1 MSQELTTK
9 NNLPYCI
16 KQLKSRAM
24 DYCYDDYYDFAHIDL
39 DILII
44 ENLMCNGRCHLV
56 AVFKNYLI
64 EDDKSEYLRRFYKK
78 KESTPRLKKLFAY
91 HDETSVI
98 FPNYVPLAE
107 SKYLYNN
114 VIKKQRVID
123 EQQSLEKVRKDNK
136 GRRHSSIK
144 KEERMFNS
152 TIVGE
157 ILTSNKSVIRIMFG
171 LDETEKN
178 NNDKSKSN
186 ADSDCEDFDKLIN
199 EIEKAEEN
207 ADNIKDNS
215 LEGFNLTNKASKYK
229 LKLGNKFNI
238 NIPSKNKNNDKLYN
252 ITNNSTNITST
263 SNINNINNNI
273 NNNTNLKQYKKNTN
287 LILKDNSL
295 QTHSN
300 LKIGKKQ
307 KNMSLNKTNP
317 NKKYT
322 EDINSNKSRNH
333 HSSINSKTLYG
344 LNFHT
349 NNKIIQNLINKEKK
363 INLKSKSNNSH
374 NHNQYL
380 DKIKPNIFSNNYI
393 YNNNFPQ
400 NLKIN
405 ERNINFYTER
415 NNKLNLIVKSYN
427 DKAGTSQIPKI
438 DMNKIKMV
446 NNNFQ
451 ENKYNSNSNR
461 NNNRNNNYILN
472 NPNLFFTETDVL
484 KSERN
489 TMKKRN
495 LKKGNLKTKVGP
507 ILTFSPLK
515 LSSKILVGKNS
526 NNNNKNMAI
535 NEKIFKSMNH
545 RNTKVNQY
553 LPTNSNQNNIQ
564 RQTSYKNKKSLVIN
578 EYNYKI
584 APKINPGQN
593 YFNRFYKK

>member
-1 MSQELTTK
+1 MSLNKTNPNKKYTEDINSNKSRNHHSSINSKTLYGLNFHT
-9 NNLPYCI
+9 NNKIIQNLI
-16 KQLKSRAM
+16 NKEKKINLKSR
-24 DYCYDDYYDFAHIDL
+24 
-39 DILII
+39 
-44 ENLMCNGRCHLV
+44 
-56 AVFKNYLI
+56 
-64 EDDKSEYLRRFYKK
+64 S
-78 KESTPRLKKLFAY
+78 
-91 HDETSVI
+91 
-98 FPNYVPLAE
+98 
-107 SKYLYNN
+107 
-114 VIKKQRVID
+114 
-123 EQQSLEKVRKDNK
+123 
-136 GRRHSSIK
+136 
-144 KEERMFNS
+144 
-152 TIVGE
+152 
-157 ILTSNKSVIRIMFG
+157 
-171 LDETEKN
+171 
-178 NNDKSKSN
+178 
-186 ADSDCEDFDKLIN
+186 
-199 EIEKAEEN
+199 
-207 ADNIKDNS
+207 
-215 LEGFNLTNKASKYK
+215 
-229 LKLGNKFNI
+229 
-238 NIPSKNKNNDKLYN
+238 
-252 ITNNSTNITST
+252 NNSHNHNQYLDKIKP
-263 SNINNINNNI
+263 NMF

-300 LKIGKKQ
+300 LKIGKKP

-427 DKAGTSQIPKI
+427 DKAGTYQIPKI

>member
-1 MSQELTTK
+1 M
-9 NNLPYCI
+9 P
-16 KQLKSRAM
+16 
-24 DYCYDDYYDFAHIDL
+24 
-39 DILII
+39 
-44 ENLMCNGRCHLV
+44 LV
-56 AVFKNYLI
+56 
-64 EDDKSEYLRRFYKK
+64 
-78 KESTPRLKKLFAY
+78 
-91 HDETSVI
+91 
-98 FPNYVPLAE
+98 E

-186 ADSDCEDFDKLIN
+186 ANSDCEDFDKLIN
-199 EIEKAEEN
+199 EVEKAEEN

-238 NIPSKNKNNDKLYN
+238 NIQSKNKNNDKLYN

-263 SNINNINNNI
+263 SNTNNINNNI
-273 NNNTNLKQYKKNTN
+273 NSNTNLKQYKKNTN

-307 KNMSLNKTNP
+307 KNISLNKTNP

-380 DKIKPNIFSNNYI
+380 DKLKPNIFSNNYI
-393 YNNNFPQ
+393 YNNNFPH

-427 DKAGTSQIPKI
+427 DKGGTSQIPKI

-446 NNNFQ
+446 NNNYQ

-484 KSERN
+484 KSDRN

-515 LSSKILVGKNS
+515 LNSKILLGKN

-553 LPTNSNQNNIQ
+553 LSTNNEQNNIQ

-584 APKINPGQN
+584 APKINQGQN

>member
-1 MSQELTTK
+1 MSQGPTTK
-9 NNLPYCI
+9 NNLAYCI
-16 KQLKSRAM
+16 KQLKTRAM
-24 DYCYDDYYDFAHIDL
+24 DYCYDDYYDFAHIDF

-78 KESTPRLKKLFAY
+78 KESNPRLKKLFAY

-123 EQQSLEKVRKDNK
+123 EQQSLEKIRKDNK
-136 GRRHSSIK
+136 GKRNSSIK

-171 LDETEKN
+171 LDETEMN
-178 NNDKSKSN
+178 NNDKSN
-186 ADSDCEDFDKLIN
+186 VDSDYDDFDKLIN
-199 EIEKAEEN
+199 EVEKAEEI

-229 LKLGNKFNI
+229 LKLGNKVSI
-238 NIPSKNKNNDKLYN
+238 NIQSKNKNNDKQYN

-273 NNNTNLKQYKKNTN
+273 NSNTNLKQYKKNTN

-300 LKIGKKQ
+300 LKIGQKQ
-307 KNMSLNKTNP
+307 KNISLNKTNP
-317 NKKYT
+317 NKKYSD
-322 EDINSNKSRNH
+322 DINNNKSRNH

-363 INLKSKSNNSH
+363 INLKSRSNNSH

-380 DKIKPNIFSNNYI
+380 DKIKPNMFNNNYI
-393 YNNNFPQ
+393 FNNNFPQ

-405 ERNINFYTER
+405 DRNINFYNEP

-427 DKAGTSQIPKI
+427 DKGGTAQIPKI
-438 DMNKIKMV
+438 DMNKVKMV

-451 ENKYNSNSNR
+451 DSKYNSNTNR

-495 LKKGNLKTKVGP
+495 LKKGNIKNKIGP

-515 LSSKILVGKNS
+515 LSSKIILGR
-526 NNNNKNMAI
+526 NNNKNMAI

-545 RNTKVNQY
+545 RNTKPNHY
-553 LPTNSNQNNIQ
+553 LTNNSNQNNIQ
-564 RQTSYKNKKSLVIN
+564 RQTSYKNKKNLVIN
-578 EYNYKI
+578 EYNYKVV
-584 APKINPGQN
+584 PKINPEYN
-593 YFNRFYKK
+593 YFNRFFKK

>member
-171 LDETEKN
+171 LDETEMN
-178 NNDKSKSN
+178 NNDKSN
-186 ADSDCEDFDKLIN
+186 ADSDYDDFEKLIN
-199 EIEKAEEN
+199 EVEKAEEI

-229 LKLGNKFNI
+229 LKLGNKVSI
-238 NIPSKNKNNDKLYN
+238 NIQSKNKNNDKQYN

-273 NNNTNLKQYKKNTN
+273 NSNTNLKQYKKNTN
-287 LILKDNSL
+287 LILKDNSF

-307 KNMSLNKTNP
+307 KNISLNKTNP
-317 NKKYT
+317 NKKYSD
-322 EDINSNKSRNH
+322 DINNNKSRNH

-363 INLKSKSNNSH
+363 INLKSRSNNSH

-380 DKIKPNIFSNNYI
+380 DKIKPNMFNNNYI
-393 YNNNFPQ
+393 FNNNFPQ

-405 ERNINFYTER
+405 DRNINFYNEP

-427 DKAGTSQIPKI
+427 DKGGTAQIPKI
-438 DMNKIKMV
+438 DMNKVKMV

-451 ENKYNSNSNR
+451 DSKYNSNTNR

-495 LKKGNLKTKVGP
+495 LKKGNIKNKIGP

-515 LSSKILVGKNS
+515 LSSKIIVGR
-526 NNNNKNMAI
+526 NNNKNMAI

-545 RNTKVNQY
+545 RNTKPNHY
-553 LPTNSNQNNIQ
+553 LTNNSNQNNIQ
-564 RQTSYKNKKSLVIN
+564 RQTSYKNKKNLVIN
-578 EYNYKI
+578 EYNYKVV
-584 APKINPGQN
+584 PKINPEYN
-593 YFNRFYKK
+593 YFNRFFKK